1 MPPVTFFTA
10 STAKAVWKSVTGVSH
25 AGMKRGR
32 GRGVSRMVKDFN
44 QGQSLGEGRRRLVI
58 PGLNAPIATGRKPT
72 TLEPAGEN
80 STFQDKIEDAR
91 KMQNVYRKFK
101 EKPIDRGWS
110 GRRAHGK
117 RAGPPEEYDDH
128 VFEGFDSRVLML
140 RPLFGMSGVLGRIKR
155 MHALVVTGNEN
166 GLAGFSTAIGNDPR
180 SVVRHARNRAAQSL
194 VSIPL
199 CEGHTIMHNFFSKY
213 HFTTVFVEKKPKG
226 YGIRAHRVIRSI
238 CQAFGIKD
246 LYAKLEGSTDNQ
258 INITKAFFLG
268 LMNQRKYEDMANEK
282 GLHLVEMNEENFY
295 YPKLLASPDGQ
306 VRLDE
311 EIKLNNENIDFT
323 YYIYDGKI
331 RQVKGRRPSTWV
343 DDPKY
348 YRFLDKRD
356 YTKNREKVKM
366 MLAAK
371 YGDRKV
377 KDVFPHFISNAT
389 SFYKAKPDDKRV
401 EQI

>member
-10 STAKAVWKSVTGVSH
+10 NTAKAVWKSVTGVSS

-44 QGQSLGEGRRRLVI
+44 QGQALGEGRKKLVI
-58 PGLNAPIATGRKPT
+58 PGLNAPLATGRKPT
-72 TLEPAGEN
+72 VLESAGEN
-80 STFQDKIEDAR
+80 ASFQDKITEAR
-91 KMQNVYRKFK
+91 QMQNVYRKFR

-117 RAGPPEEYDDH
+117 RAGPPDEYDDH
-128 VFEGFDSRVLML
+128 IFEGFDSKVLML
-140 RPLFGMSGVLGRIKR
+140 RPLFGMSGVLGRTKK

-199 CEGHTIMHNFFSKY
+199 CEGHTVMHNFFSKY
-213 HFTTVFVEKKPKG
+213 HATTVFVEKKPKG
-226 YGIRAHRVIRSI
+226 YGIRAHRVIQSI
-238 CQAFGIKD
+238 CEAFGIQD
-246 LYAKLEGSTDNQ
+246 LLAKVEGSSTNQ

-268 LMNQRKYEDMANEK
+268 LMNQRRYEDMANEK
-282 GLHLVEMNEENFY
+282 GLHLVEVNEQNYF
-295 YPKLLASPDGQ
+295 YPKVLASPEGN
-306 VRLDE
+306 VRLDD
-311 EIKLNNENIDFT
+311 EIKQRNENIDFT
-323 YYIYDGKI
+323 YYIHDGKI
-331 RQVKGRRPSTWV
+331 RQVKGKRPSTWM
-343 DDPKY
+343 DSPKY
-348 YRFLDKRD
+348 YRFLDKKD
-356 YTKNREKVKM
+356 YRKNREKVKL

-371 YGDRKV
+371 YGDKKV
-377 KDVFPHFISNAT
+377 KDIFPYFISNAT
-389 SFYKAKPDDKRV
+389 SFYKAKPGDKLV